1 MGTMTLKAK
10 KMILNKYNDL
20 FACKGDLIDLNVEHM
35 EFTNI
40 KYGNYATFEV
50 LEPDAND
57 FELVEGDVTMTF
69 ISKTAEPDNVKDP
82 IDYDIALDK
91 ADKKM
96 QEIEDAY
103 DKVAD
108 TISDKEA
115 WEEKITNAEIK
126 FNDGS
131 DYNIDYDKYDCTK
144 DLELKPIK
152 IDKETLDNF
161 TKQYGDVIKKISDK
175 WKAKRIEVV
184 DPEYIG
190 ASSDA
195 VNHPA
200 HYTWLKD
207 KCGVEPIEIIRH
219 MDFSLANAFK
229 YLLRAGYKRQEGM
242 SMPDSIK
249 QDLRK
254 AIWYIEDKINN
265 L

>member
-10 KMILNKYNDL
+10 KMIFNKYNDL

-35 EFTNI
+35 EFTNLT
-40 KYGNYATFEV
+40 YGNYATFEV

-69 ISKTAEPDNVKDP
+69 ISKNNDDNDELISVVNPPEDKLADIVNPDEDTKFVDKINPPEDNSAKYVNP
-82 IDYDIALDK
+82 IEDKGQDYD
-91 ADKKM
+91 
-96 QEIEDAY
+96 
-103 DKVAD
+103 V
-108 TISDKEA
+108 
-115 WEEKITNAEIK
+115 
-126 FNDGS
+126 
-131 DYNIDYDKYDCTK
+131 DYNKYDCTK
-144 DLELKPIK
+144 DLVLEPIK

-161 TKQYGDVIKKISDK
+161 TKHYGDVIKKISDK
-175 WKAKRIEVV
+175 WKAKRIEVI

-195 VNHPA
+195 VNHPP